1 MTKRHNPA
9 SASGHGLL
17 SFKIPA
23 IYTLGITLLVAAAS
37 FLVVRGMYVSVP
49 NPATPTDTPRAE
61 RSEYMIKRLTGSKF
75 IQPLLSAKPV
85 NEFEGYSHI
94 KKSISDV
101 IQLYTSL
108 GVLSSASLYMRD
120 FDKSNWTAINQ
131 NEKYLPGSIL
141 KIPVLMTIL
150 KYEEEHP
157 GSLDSTLPYIYKFQY
172 EYPKYQSIVTHQIQW
187 GKRYSRREL
196 LRYMIE
202 YSDNNATL
210 MLWMVMNK
218 NTFFSIFEELGLSK
232 PDLNGMSIPLSAQE
246 CSLFM
251 ETLFNATILNVKQS
265 EYAVDLLCKS
275 TFNDGIVKGMPLRNL
290 LIAHKFGE
298 AGANQQKE
306 LHETALLY
314 IDDKPYLIT
323 IMTRGQK
330 NVGLS
335 RLAVVIQEISGAIYK
350 GLIQKPLQ

>member
-1 MTKRHNPA
+1 MSKPHSTTSPHAR
-9 SASGHGLL
+9 GFL
-17 SFKIPA
+17 SLKIPI
-23 IYTLGITLLVAAAS
+23 IYALGLALLMAVAS
-37 FLVVRGMYVSVP
+37 FLVVRGIYVSVP
-49 NPATPTDTPRAE
+49 NPPAHSDGSRVE
-61 RSEYMIKRLTGSKF
+61 RSEYMIKRLTNSKF

-94 KKSISDV
+94 KKSVSDV
-101 IQLYTSL
+101 IQLYTTL

-141 KIPVLMTIL
+141 KIPVLMTML

-157 GSLDSTLPYIYKFQY
+157 GSLDSTMPYIYKFQY
-172 EYPKYQSIVTHQIQW
+172 EYPKHQSIITQQIQW

-218 NTFFSIFEELGLSK
+218 NTFFGIFEELGLSK
-232 PDLNGMSIPLSAQE
+232 PDLDGMSIPLSAQG

-251 ETLFNATILNVKQS
+251 ETLFNATILNIKQS
-265 EYAVDLLCKS
+265 EYAVDLLRKS
-275 TFNDGIVKGMPLRNL
+275 TFNDGIVKGIPVGKL

-298 AGANQQKE
+298 SGANQKKE
-306 LHETALLY
+306 LHETAILY
-314 IDDKPYLIT
+314 LDDKPYLIT
-323 IMTRGQK
+323 IMTRGQT
-330 NVGLS
+330 NVDLS
-335 RLAVVIQEISGAIYK
+335 RLAVVIQEMSHAIYN
-350 GLIQKPLQ
+350 GLVEKTHR